1 MFHRINAWLARHLRQ
16 ILNIGLAR
24 DHAAAVAHGWDAWQV
39 GPATWSFADPRF
51 VNRAVAHME
60 RDTGCTFCDD
70 KVSEW
75 IREAFWDRRFRNG
88 L

>member
-16 ILNIGLAR
+16 ILSIGLAR
-24 DHAAAVAHGWDAWQV
+24 DHATAAAQGWSTWQV
-39 GPATWSFADPRF
+39 GPATWSYADPRF
-51 VNRAVAHME
+51 ENRAVAHME

-75 IREAFWDRRFRNG
+75 IREAFWDRRFR
-88 L
+88 